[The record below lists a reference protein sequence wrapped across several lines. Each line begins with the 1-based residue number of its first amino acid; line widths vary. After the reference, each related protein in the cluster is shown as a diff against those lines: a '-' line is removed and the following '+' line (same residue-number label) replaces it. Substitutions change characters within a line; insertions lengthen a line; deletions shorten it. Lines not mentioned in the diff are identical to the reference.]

1 MPCGTNDG
9 VERGARVHRPGAAV
23 GAHRHPRH
31 RLDAAG
37 EDQVL
42 EAGADPHRGLVDGL
56 EAGGAEAVELH
67 ARDGLGVAGRERGG
81 LGDVAAL
88 VADRGDHAEHHVVDA
103 VRVEAGV
110 AVLAPRRAAR
120 PPGRPA

>member
-1 MPCGTNDG
+1 MPCGTKPV
-9 VERGARVHRPGAAV
+9 VERGGRVGRPGAAV
-23 GAHRHPRH
+23 GAHRHPAH

-42 EAGADPHRGLVDGL
+42 EAAADAGRGLVDRL

-67 ARDGLGVAGRERGG
+67 AGDGLGVAGRERRG

-88 VADRGDHAEHHVVDA
+88 LADRRDDAEHDVVDA
-103 VRVEAGV
+103 ARVE
-110 AVLAPRRAAR
+110 RRVAR
-120 PPGRPA
+120 P